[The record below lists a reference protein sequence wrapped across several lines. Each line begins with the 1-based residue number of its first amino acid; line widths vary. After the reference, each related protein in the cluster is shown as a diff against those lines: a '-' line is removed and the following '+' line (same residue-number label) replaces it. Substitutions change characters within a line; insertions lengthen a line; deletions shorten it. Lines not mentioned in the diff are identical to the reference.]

1 MRYLLCTFLY
11 VSLFSFSFGQEK
23 TIKGLI
29 IIDFEDSSAEGIFVT
44 NSRTNIT
51 TVTDLTGSFSI
62 RVAAGDDLQ
71 IRSFL
76 YESRRFTITESLLK
90 NDEVKIHL
98 SLQPVMLEEAIISP
112 KLTGYLD
119 KDVKYDLSKDQ
130 LAKLYKELGFNPD
143 VSKLR
148 DSTSLSFWK
157 DYSPLHFNVERVL
170 ESVTGDLRRRKSLY
184 AFEGREAV
192 IEHIQKYFGK
202 DYFMQDL
209 KIPEEKIRDFVFY
222 SYESSPIPQLYTHQ
236 NYLGIMIEFNRLAP
250 IYLARLKSWQLK

>member
-1 MRYLLCTFLY
+1 MRYLLYAFLFLSQF
-11 VSLFSFSFGQEK
+11 SLSFGQEK
-23 TIKGLI
+23 TMKGLI
-29 IIDFEDSSAEGIFVT
+29 VIDFEDSSAEGIYVT
-44 NSRTNIT
+44 NSRTQIT

-62 RVAAGDDLQ
+62 RVAAGDDLL

-76 YESRRFTITESLLK
+76 YESRRFTVTESLMK

-98 SLQPVMLEEAIISP
+98 SLQPVVLEEAVIMP

-170 ESVTGDLRRRKSLY
+170 ESITGDLRRRQSLY
-184 AFEGREAV
+184 AFEGREAI
-192 IEHIQKYFGK
+192 IEQIQKYFGK
-202 DYFMQDL
+202 EYFMEDL
-209 KIPEEKIRDFVFY
+209 KIPEEKIRDFIFY
-222 SYESSPIPQLYTHQ
+222 SYESSQIPQLYTQQ
-236 NYLGIMIEFNRLAP
+236 NFLGIMIEFNRLAP
-250 IYLARLKSWQLK
+250 TYLTRLKSWHLK

>member
-1 MRYLLCTFLY
+1 MRHFLFTLLFLSFF
-11 VSLFSFSFGQEK
+11 SLSFGQEK

-29 IIDFEDSSAEGIFVT
+29 VIDFEESYAEGIYVT
-44 NSRTNIT
+44 NSRTKIT

-62 RVAAGDDLQ
+62 RAAVGDDLL
-71 IRSFL
+71 IRSFM
-76 YESRRFTITESLLK
+76 YESRRFTLTENVMN
-90 NDEVKIHL
+90 NDDIKIHL
-98 SLQPVMLEEAIISP
+98 SLQPVILEEAVISP

-157 DYSPLHFNVERVL
+157 DYSPLHFNVERVF
-170 ESVTGDLRRRKSLY
+170 ESITGDLRRRQNLY
-184 AFEGREAV
+184 AFEGREAI

-202 DYFMQDL
+202 DYFVNDL
-209 KIPEEKIRDFVFY
+209 NIPEEKIRDFVFY
-222 SYESSPIPQLYTHQ
+222 SYGSSQIPQFYSNQ
-236 NYLGIMIEFNRLAP
+236 NYLSIMIEFNRLAP
-250 IYLARLKSWQLK
+250 IYLSRLNSWQRK

>member
-1 MRYLLCTFLY
+1 MRYLLYPLLFLSQF
-11 VSLFSFSFGQEK
+11 SLSFGQEK

-29 IIDFEDSSAEGIFVT
+29 VIDFEDSSAEGIYVT
-44 NSRTNIT
+44 NSRTKIT

-62 RVAAGDDLQ
+62 RAAEGDDLL
-71 IRSFL
+71 IRSFI
-76 YESRRFTITESLLK
+76 YESRRFIITESLMK
-90 NDEVKIHL
+90 NDVIKIHL
-98 SLQPVMLEEAIISP
+98 SLQPIVLEEAIITP

-170 ESVTGDLRRRKSLY
+170 ESITGDLRRRQSLY
-184 AFEGREAV
+184 AFEGREAI
-192 IEHIQKYFGK
+192 IEQIQKYFGK
-202 DYFMQDL
+202 DYFIEDL

-222 SYESSPIPQLYTHQ
+222 SYESSQIPHLYTHQ
-236 NYLGIMIEFNRLAP
+236 NYLGMMIEFNRLAP
-250 IYLARLKSWQLK
+250 TYLTRLKSWHLK